1 MLALWKQSLKYLEDG
16 QTYRATSFWQKQFTT
31 WIDESIEPTS
41 ILFTYQEKKKDSIS
55 CGKKEIWRELL
66 TPRCVF
72 YYVLKGA
79 FQMQRTIQK
88 LKWWIQMECY
98 YYLQVVVAEK
108 WMCLNWLILV
118 VSVLF
123 RYKKMH
129 VSWCKFALW
138 CVANHGQFCG
148 VIYFLFNLGTWN
160 DISFNWMSRQNI
172 ILIQNSVCC
181 FGVRAQDI
189 WLNNYNSFLI

>member
-1 MLALWKQSLKYLEDG
+1 MVKLTGPPLFDRNSSPLELMNPLNQPAFSLLTK
-16 QTYRATSFWQKQFTT
+16 K
-31 WIDESIEPTS
+31 
-41 ILFTYQEKKKDSIS
+41 KKKDSIS

-72 YYVLKGA
+72 YYVLKDA

-108 WMCLNWLILV
+108 WMSLNWLILV

-123 RYKKMH
+123 RYKKCMDH
-129 VSWCKFALW
+129 DASLLCDVLATMDNFAVL
-138 CVANHGQFCG
+138 F
-148 VIYFLFNLGTWN
+148 IFLYNLGTWN

>member
-72 YYVLKGA
+72 HYVLKGA

-108 WMCLNWLILV
+108 WMSLNWLILV

-123 RYKKMH
+123 RYQKCMYH
-129 VSWCKFALW
+129 DASLLCDVLATMD
-138 CVANHGQFCG
+138 N
-148 VIYFLFNLGTWN
+148 LFFYTTWGHET
-160 DISFNWMSRQNI
+160 ISVLIEWAGK
-172 ILIQNSVCC
+172 IL
-181 FGVRAQDI
+181 
-189 WLNNYNSFLI
+189 Y